1 MAPWDPFFFPSAAGS
16 RVPRRRSKAPT
27 VYAVR
32 FILSPL
38 WILKSFAVDAWRCVR
53 ARPEPLGLDAE
64 RTRREVPLPLCSGSP
79 GHCAEWHCWTLWSSS
94 AGALKD
100 PPEAPNLEGANH

>member
-32 FILSPL
+32 FILSPP
-38 WILKSFAVDAWRCVR
+38 WILKSFAVDALRATAAGATR
-53 ARPEPLGLDAE
+53 ARRGKNTKESAATAVLW
-64 RTRREVPLPLCSGSP
+64 LPRSAKGTPSV
-79 GHCAEWHCWTLWSSS
+79 GHL
-94 AGALKD
+94 
-100 PPEAPNLEGANH
+100 PV